1 MKHKRNKRSRLRGR
15 KTCGYGSR
23 KKHRGKGSK
32 GGKGMAGSGKRAD
45 HLKTW
50 IWNEIGASYWGK
62 RGFKSKFKRLKEIN
76 LDDIQAQM
84 NILIKQGKAKK
95 TQEGTE
101 INLEGFKILGNGILN
116 EKFIIKADLFSKKAK
131 ERIEKA
137 GGKAIATAIK
147 IKKKPVI
154 KGKEEKTGKIEKKTE
169 MPKQTLPP
177 TAKQLPNK
185 PSSNKQPDRII
196 TNIKEIER
204 GAETEEAEE
213 IEEETEE
220 E

>member
-62 RGFKSKFKRLKEIN
+62 HGFKSKFNSLKEIN
-76 LDDIQAQM
+76 LDDIQAQL
-84 NILIKQGKAKK
+84 NILIKEGKAKK

-101 INLEGFKILGNGILN
+101 INLEGFKVLGNGVLN

-147 IKKKPVI
+147 IEKKPAI
-154 KGKEEKTGKIEKKTE
+154 KGKEEKTGKTEKKEIKIEPKKEQILTE
-169 MPKQTLPP
+169 K
-177 TAKQLPNK
+177 
-185 PSSNKQPDRII
+185 KQPERII

-204 GAETEEAEE
+204 GAETEEGEEE
-213 IEEETEE
+213 IEEDEE
-220 E
+220 

>member
-1 MKHKRNKRSRLRGR
+1 MAKHKRNKRSRLRGR

-62 RGFKSKFKRLKEIN
+62 RGFNSKFKRLKEIN

-84 NILIKQGKAKK
+84 STLIKEGNAKK
-95 TQEGTE
+95 TPEGTE
-101 INLEGFKILGNGILN
+101 INLKGFKVLGNGILK

-147 IKKKPVI
+147 IEKKKPVI
-154 KGKEEKTGKIEKKTE
+154 KSEAEKKKE
-169 MPKQTLPP
+169 KIAIKQLTPAAKP
-177 TAKQLPNK
+177 TA
-185 PSSNKQPDRII
+185 KQPDRII

-204 GAETEEAEE
+204 VTETEEG
-213 IEEETEE
+213 EEEVEE
-220 E
+220 DEE